1 MLLLDTTLPDVDG
14 VEVTRRIVTDPDTS
28 AVHVL
33 ILSASEQDEEVFAAL
48 RAGAGGYL
56 PRDTEPGELADG
68 IRSVATGEAALSA
81 SVVRRVIAELAS
93 QPDPLLPA
101 PEQLDELTPRER
113 EVMGLV
119 ATGLSNDQ
127 IAEHL
132 VVSPARAKTHVS
144 RTLTKLHA
152 RDRAQLVT
160 LAYETGLVLP
170 GQPRGAGSGVPAT
183 ALAVA

>member
-48 RAGAGGYL
+48 RAGPGYL

-93 QPDPLLPA
+93 QPDLCCPP
-101 PEQLDELTPRER
+101 PSSST
-113 EVMGLV
+113 
-119 ATGLSNDQ
+119 S
-127 IAEHL
+127 
-132 VVSPARAKTHVS
+132 
-144 RTLTKLHA
+144 
-152 RDRAQLVT
+152 
-160 LAYETGLVLP
+160 
-170 GQPRGAGSGVPAT
+170 
-183 ALAVA
+183 